1 MEIIYGAH
9 ANMQYTLGYF
19 LSGWAVT
26 LLLFCCLY
34 SRYLFYCHIASP
46 PSLPPSAPSIID
58 QRARLPLVS
67 RQVTTGQR
75 SCRSKYPTL
84 KWPSW
89 STGKVISLGG
99 VHSFNVAKTI
109 WMYTFWNRD
118 HEIITLHSH
127 PSRANFDFHNGHNCP
142 QRKLRRHICMIPRK
156 KCELSI

>member
-19 LSGWAVT
+19 LSGHVIVV
-26 LLLFCCLY
+26 LLFVFPILVLLSHCV
-34 SRYLFYCHIASP
+34 AP
-46 PSLPPSAPSIID
+46 PPSAPSIID

-89 STGKVISLGG
+89 STGKVISLRG

-127 PSRANFDFHNGHNCP
+127 PSRANFDFQSGHNCP
-142 QRKLRRHICMIPRK
+142 LQGCDVIFAWPLIK
-156 KCELSI
+156 

>member
-9 ANMQYTLGYF
+9 ANMQYTLVYF
-19 LSGWAVT
+19 LSGHVIVV
-26 LLLFCCLY
+26 LLFVFPILVLLSHCV
-34 SRYLFYCHIASP
+34 APP
-46 PSLPPSAPSIID
+46 PSTPSIID
-58 QRARLPLVS
+58 QRARLLPVS

-109 WMYTFWNRD
+109 
-118 HEIITLHSH
+118 
-127 PSRANFDFHNGHNCP
+127 
-142 QRKLRRHICMIPRK
+142 
-156 KCELSI
+156 

>member
-1 MEIIYGAH
+1 MFYGAH
-9 ANMQYTLGYF
+9 AVHPGLFFERM
-19 LSGWAVT
+19 SGHVIVV
-26 LLLFCCLY
+26 LLFVFPILVLLSHCV
-34 SRYLFYCHIASP
+34 AP
-46 PSLPPSAPSIID
+46 PPSAPSIID

-109 WMYTFWNRD
+109 
-118 HEIITLHSH
+118 
-127 PSRANFDFHNGHNCP
+127 
-142 QRKLRRHICMIPRK
+142 
-156 KCELSI
+156 

>member
-1 MEIIYGAH
+1 MELMLTCSTPWVI
-9 ANMQYTLGYF
+9 F
-19 LSGWAVT
+19 WADERSRYCCFVVCIPDTCFTVT
-26 LLLFCCLY
+26 L
-34 SRYLFYCHIASP
+34 RRP
-46 PSLPPSAPSIID
+46 PPPSAPSIID

-89 STGKVISLGG
+89 STGKVISLRG